1 MKPSSSATSSRRAP
15 IVKLRTQTSRVPHVR
30 IFGHGFHDDTSSQS
44 LAPQIRPKQLPKPPA
59 TRYYYRVR
67 KLLLT
72 IALSAATFA
81 SAQQVTLPLWP
92 GGAPEPYT
100 GGSEKDIT
108 TPKDALIGGKV
119 LMHLTNVSVPT
130 LAVYAPTTVANT
142 GAAVLVFPGGGYRI
156 LAYDLEG
163 TEVCTWLNQ
172 IGVTCVLVKYRV
184 PFAQRF
190 PENAADLEDAQQA
203 MRLTRAHAAEWHLDP
218 KRIGVLGFSAGAHL
232 AAVLSNHADY
242 RRPGTTNPEADARPA
257 FAAIIYPGYLA
268 DGPDLDTLAHGIDP
282 TTTTPPTF
290 LLQAEDDPVHV
301 ENVLV
306 YYNALKK
313 LKVPAELHVYAQGGH
328 GYGLRPTQLPIT
340 HWPTLVTTWLHTIK
354 ILN

>member
-1 MKPSSSATSSRRAP
+1 
-15 IVKLRTQTSRVPHVR
+15 VRT
-30 IFGHGFHDDTSSQS
+30 IL
-44 LAPQIRPKQLPKPPA
+44 LAL
-59 TRYYYRVR
+59 
-67 KLLLT
+67 
-72 IALSAATFA
+72 ALSAATVA

-92 GGAPEPYT
+92 NGAPEPYN
-100 GGSEKDIT
+100 GGPEKDLT
-108 TPKDALIGGKV
+108 TAKDALIGGKP
-119 LMHLTNVSVPT
+119 LMHLTNIGVPT
-130 LAVYAPTTVANT
+130 LAVYPPTTVANT

-203 MRLTRAHAAEWHLDP
+203 MRITRAHATEWHLDP

-242 RRPGTTNPEADARPA
+242 KRPGTTEPETDARPA

-268 DGPDLDTLAHGIDP
+268 DGPGLDTLSKGIDP
-282 TTTTPPTF
+282 TANTPPTF

-306 YYNALKK
+306 YYSALKK

-328 GYGLRPTQLPIT
+328 GYGLRPTELPIT
-340 HWPTLVTTWLHTIK
+340 HWPDLVTTWLRTIK
-354 ILN
+354 VLDAPASAATAK